1 MTPHDHTLRLAAE
14 LSPPSMAP
22 PGTSMALYQ
31 PLQSTRDVFVTAPQ
45 GANVYIH
52 EHARL
57 GATQSVTSSVA
68 SCLLDTP
75 LSDVFVSAPLSCVD
89 EHEHEHEHELEFEH
103 DEHDGRLGA
112 TQHDTP
118 CATEGIN
125 PSDVPMGRMA
135 QASRSYGMK
144 MDAEG
149 YAASGPKPPQHLPAA
164 LQSPRSCATDGQER
178 SPSSPPWAQPSAT
191 APPSSP
197 DSRSRTSEG
206 SDHGPEAVALPPAA
220 APPQQSRIPDS
231 RIPVFVEHSTPAT
244 SPDASSAS
252 DIPTPPATRMPDPCL
267 TPLAFATPN
276 SGWAT
281 PNPCQRP
288 APGLIGMAG
297 TEPHRLPSDA
307 SSPAVDGDTRAD
319 LNGLTRRRWS
329 DPDLGPSTPATASE
343 GGKIEGFDGNGLA
356 PLVDAHINDTADAA
370 CALCGATD
378 NLLFTA
384 SACYCNNRGSPDEF
398 SCFMSQA
405 SLGTA
410 GLTQLSSSSRWGP
423 LTIRCPISNESD
435 VRRLVMVEV
444 NTTEVAILAAT
455 VALRICP
462 GYSPHPAGVD
472 GDRVVAPWL
481 LPCRRTETTV
491 VARVHVTRRVGN
503 TPPPVVPASFPNALD
518 HLRHFVKLVA
528 LVADDEAAAQR
539 LQTKRLTVRWRNG
552 VGESV
557 AGYFEYNTD
566 SRDDLIIGGSVVLTL
581 GGDDPTTSS
590 SHRGSVVWTSGATVG
605 ALFDPSLTPD
615 GSACDIRPEAMTVA
629 IDREQTALHM
639 FAFDTLSVSPHLLTR
654 LLGQRTPS
662 PMRLSIF
669 PVDSF
674 DIPGRDPLTETQAKA
689 VRASLTNPLVTLQ
702 GPPGTGKTKTA
713 VAIIWHLVQQRRGPV
728 LVCTGSNPAATHIA
742 AEIAATG
749 ISVIRFVAPQSRSRV
764 AVPERLSVDHFAKPK
779 PELKR
784 LQDALERTGW
794 LPPDQ
799 MATYRKLQQD
809 AYLEALSCVSVIACT
824 CSAAGQSLLARLTF
838 KHVLVDEAGQVTEPL
853 TLVAVTKGCQSL
865 VLVGDHK
872 QLPPLVKCAAANRAG
887 LAVSLFE
894 RMARAHPND
903 LHFLDVQHR
912 MHSALSAAP
921 NKAFYDGLIGDAE
934 NIDETRRSS
943 IAFPWPTSK
952 PLLFWH
958 HDSPEQRAASTSSF
972 FNAGEASSVVAVVL
986 RLAHCGVAGDA
997 IGVISPY
1004 DAQKVHVRML
1014 LAGQDATL
1022 APLVE
1027 VDTVDGFQGRE
1038 KDYMV
1043 ITTTRSNSFPLER
1056 VAIGHVADPR
1066 RTCVTLT
1073 RARKGTILVGNSV
1086 TLSRSPLWSSILEQ
1100 WRDVTCHGLLDSLQ
1114 PFTPPETR
1122 SAAIGEPVFRKL
1134 FVSPQR
1140 SAFPGSCSP
1149 VCMCGEVECLD
1160 NRNALASH
1168 HALWAKGYLRQR
1180 PFPPSQMW
1188 ALIAPIPLFDEN
1200 SSPLYGFL
1208 ECSGCDVV
1216 SDVSGALV
1224 EVADSSANP
1233 LTTWTD
1239 IPISGPPP
1247 GLAPRVYSDSECE
1260 GSGWR
1265 RDTPLPDTPLMGQI
1279 GYNHGDLDADSPA
1292 HVKMLDGLMVA
1303 QASVTSAL
1311 AVELQYMA
1319 DISWFPAGP
1328 TPSGMPRI
1336 PSLILALLRRVQWF
1350 WRARVVGYMTAA
1362 QTLLYWRYANSAR
1375 ADAASTFAA
1384 FVKTCRWK
1392 EGAHGRLMELG
1403 IWQHRFPD
1411 PTRRPAP
1418 LLSPRGVLRLGN
1430 TGDGRRRTTYA
1441 GSFYRQVRLVACMYG
1456 ARACLGDMATQSDL
1470 DVQER
1475 IGDIHIEWYEL
1486 YCDFVQELEPTGCVV
1501 TGFANPGSHTWGVI
1515 QSGFHAAGLDIA
1527 EHLEDFRKWFYDILP
1542 RRHPTAPSATIR
1554 RGDALVASERAAA
1567 VTDHPVADKCIASFD
1582 TPCCRSYTSLQL
1594 NRPKQMIVGAPGRRN
1609 ADELASARRENL
1621 GECIRKR
1628 HVDFETAS
1636 IPYVVET
1643 VLGNGR
1649 LPLPPDV
1656 TCTVFDGLCF
1666 GLRTR
1671 DTHRFYHPTAC
1682 PLFIDSALRDGSTR
1696 LAAKTCAGASRVT
1709 QPRGPDGVPMGSPC
1723 CTGQLCSLYNSGY
1736 TIHSRTELC
1745 KVIGCDPLHITSKP
1759 RLNDALP
1766 AKMARLA
1773 TAQIAGMG
1781 NASIRFGIP
1790 AISFDNARTDA
1801 RLGAWLLALLRAR
1814 KPVRPVQRVML
1825 VIQPPHFPGNVLV
1838 CDEDG
1843 PPRLPCFDI
1852 KRGGFV
1858 DAVTTGFHAA
1868 YPGITVS
1875 RLTFVR
1881 DMLDADVPTAI
1892 FTSGSLA
1899 DNDAHLL
1906 SRGPVGGLVVK
1917 SLHEVAADTHFM
1929 SRGLEQNLALASWLS
1944 LVSTS
1949 ESAQSVGV
1957 QPLPSDLSTSE
1968 LVSWYSTKQADRT
1981 TLEHAAV
1988 TRYNIARCNVQT
2000 DLTRVSAL
2008 RPIATHNG
2016 AQIADAEGGKSEA
2029 IDGDTLAHNDTTA
2042 PLDEIRTWWELG
2054 DGLALIDLS
2063 PTVWATHISGRPAVA
2078 HRLDHLLKATFNIG
2092 LQQLPDPF
2100 LSTFRDGKYLVELR
2114 NLLKQD
2120 TSYSSRVVAK
2130 ETPHSSP
2137 HEEAAW
2143 ERAAA
2148 AADDVASRDPSA
2160 VLVSAASP
2168 FQNPD
2173 DTVQGSAEPPTV
2185 LQASQQLAP
2194 TFDVAVA
2201 TETDSGF
2208 ELTENDSWAPLIGA
2222 HLVHIPDVH
2231 ATTTALASA
2240 ADVPFDL
2247 EKDFEKQAGNGLKAS
2262 AESLRAQGP
2271 GMPHP
2276 VSIAAVGIALQ
2287 WGSKWVL
2294 YAHGPFQPSLFFRYE
2309 NALHKDPPKATGP
2322 QAANVRVVPQRT
2334 VDAAIS
2340 AIEPWFLGLASFPV
2354 LNARVRKA
2362 VKETPHTSLNW
2373 ITTARNQDGRLSSR
2387 SVPARRIEA
2396 KLWVVKLPEDFDWTT
2411 PRPGFAPTARNP
2423 GNVLIVGTSLNG
2435 LSSASVVSPKGGF
2448 DTVEHQALPPSSPI
2462 PFSSVAQKSGA
2473 LLPCALYS
2481 FDDADLDRLKRTCS
2495 SSTVSALRLLLQ
2507 PPTAAAAGASS
2518 DSKDLID
2525 FGDNNRESSSSDSS
2539 DSDLSD
2545 IELPDADD
2553 PQTVLYMALGKEI
2566 RSLGRQL
2573 SLRSE
2578 VTSGT
2583 PLDLRHRF
2591 YLTLFFEGSVWSHIE
2606 DKSIESR
2613 LLSPL
2618 YAEVQKGWLL
2628 CCRANG
2634 FSNCH
2639 WKLVEDGPFE
2649 YTSHSAC
2656 ARAHKSS
2663 LLPSLSDAEIDSMDD
2678 TALEWMF
2685 LRMHNSLVTKRAA
2698 LRWCHET
2705 GSARRV
2711 VCWKVANLPPNVR
2724 LPSPRNHVVAST
2736 LPHLH
2741 RPPRAH
2747 FRRMAL
2753 TLRLLDD
2760 GRFERA
2766 SFWFQAVAR
2775 RLFERRARA
2784 LIQVM
2789 QQLWAQACLASIVRR
2804 RFLTFRVPQEQARH
2818 RLLSRHLSQ
2827 CSASIERAA
2836 LRHAA
2841 ALSFLF
2847 LGRRLRRQRAVQ
2859 CHLVRV
2865 RALEATHRIRELFRD
2880 SFLHISDEER
2890 VAAMFHHLA
2899 SRLQRGKRGSIVFA
2913 VRSRQATL
2921 ELYVHERYDNKERSG
2936 DTVLFVPAGVED
2948 PLDRGSAEQT
2958 AVRELY
2964 EETQLKVD
2972 SSRLCSSWCGHGS
2985 RLGSRWALN
2994 DYALLVSES
3003 EAESMAIPDSERPK
3017 HPSDAWMSLPQI
3029 LELPSTRCF
3038 HGLQRRAQR
3047 AFRAVRRDQMRAM
3060 ARRVA
3065 TAAVRAAT
3073 AEADAQFRAFAQR
3086 ASKFWSRAAA
3096 QPVLSGYGALKRVV
3110 LQNGLHDAHVL
3121 AHATAVALTIGCDGG
3136 RDKAAA
3142 LLASTYPHTLPV
3154 GSSPPSPGSVS
3165 CIPSTSTTECPHVF
3179 SLFTCRRVLEPCKR
3193 TGDSVNHRLKWLR
3206 KCLSNLG
3213 EQLTSRGISSV
3224 AFPWRL
3230 GCHSGYKQWKAHK
3243 AELANFASDNPGIGV
3258 YVVQSESDFIR
3269 QQQRTQ
3275 LSEVDR
3281 AHKKASRFVRR
3292 LSPGPARV
3300 LGEALINQLTAQLR
3314 DSLGDDTGGS
3324 SGGESEIGRTGVGA
3338 FGSDSSGEACS
3349 TFAAKIR
3356 DMAAELSKTDL
3367 ETIESAAA
3375 AVRQEND
3382 DKDEIYRHDLLARRA
3397 AGELTDN
3404 DILEACSSYSRN
3416 WVSRTVQQANAREA
3430 DGGRTRH
3437 RPVRIFGLRNRSDLN
3452 DRRGILVKTLGVVDS
3467 ASAVP
3472 DGSFVELAH
3481 LPPNL
3486 SEHEGRR
3493 GSVLSSSGDRYTVR
3507 LNEEGVVLNVDEL
3520 PRKCLLP
3527 CEACVVRVFDQNEE
3541 SEWTSETVR
3550 VDLRNVIDDQSSHSD
3565 VASAASTRPA
3575 SPVESGADTDS
3586 GEPAEANLAADSDA
3600 PARVTVTRPTS
3611 PVEGGADTD
3620 SGAPAE
3626 ANLAADSDAPAR
3638 VTVSS
3643 GAGRFSPARLLGA
3656 HMVSGGKRTPCK
3668 VRVFDTGSGTCILGY
3683 KDALELER
3691 QGLLTR
3697 VDPLPSSV
3705 RRIRGIGGLD
3715 NNVVFWV
3722 KCTLDIGGCLVD
3734 FLDIPVLRN
3743 HSGFLLG
3750 NDFIGQGRCQLSYAE
3765 APDGDSASVFHGTV
3779 VLRDSSF
3786 KPISAPVAFATCAED
3801 APAFLAEPLTSFQA
3815 TTTGE
3820 EASSADDSTSGCTE
3834 PTLNTATTP
3843 SAIEDED
3850 VPKQVL
3856 RAVNEVAPV
3865 AFCPKS
3871 TRIAPW
3877 CEQIIMVMIPASIA
3891 RDKPVLLTALES
3903 PEYGDLGVL
3912 VAPALVK
3919 VDENGMVPCRVL
3931 NTSREPVDVPFLA
3944 PVARFTVDPASG
3956 VEYEFE
3962 VSDIMEKCH
3971 IGPDDERSRQLVK
3984 DMLFSRRSLFRSTLG
3999 YCHMA
4004 RQTIETPDIDTGRVA
4019 PPRSPYI
4026 PPTPKEEASL
4036 LASVQ
4041 KMLKNRIIEPARSDF
4056 NAHAFDVPKT
4066 DGTGRTVVNWTR
4078 LNLNTKKDT
4087 YPLPNIEANLAA
4099 LGKANW
4105 FTTLDLL
4112 QGFHQIELEPDSKHK
4127 TAFSVS
4133 NGQYQF
4139 TRMPMGLTSSPGAF
4153 MRLVDAC
4160 LRGLPPGIALAY
4172 V

>member
-1 MTPHDHTLRLAAE
+1 MPAEPRVYLISSRTDGSAVTSHTSSAD
-14 LSPPSMAP
+14 S
-22 PGTSMALYQ
+22 GC
-31 PLQSTRDVFVTAPQ
+31 STRRSPVARPGAAGSSSLSSTTAPLD
-45 GANVYIH
+45 GA
-52 EHARL
+52 
-57 GATQSVTSSVA
+57 
-68 SCLLDTP
+68 
-75 LSDVFVSAPLSCVD
+75 
-89 EHEHEHEHELEFEH
+89 
-103 DEHDGRLGA
+103 
-112 TQHDTP
+112 
-118 CATEGIN
+118 N
-125 PSDVPMGRMA
+125 PSDDPTGRMA
-135 QASRSYGMK
+135 QASRLYGMK
-144 MDAEG
+144 VDTEG
-149 YAASGPKPPQHLPAA
+149 YAASELKSPQHLPAV
-164 LQSPRSCATDGQER
+164 LQSSRSCATDGQER
-178 SPSSPPWAQPSAT
+178 GPSSPPWAQSIAT
-191 APPSSP
+191 APSSPP
-197 DSRSRTSEG
+197 DSRSHTSESLADALTRVHG
-206 SDHGPEAVALPPAA
+206 LPHAARSDHGSEAVSPTPAA
-220 APPQQSRIPDS
+220 TPPRQSRILALD
-231 RIPVFVEHSTPAT
+231 EHSTPT
-244 SPDASSAS
+244 TPPDTSSAG
-252 DIPTPPATRMPDPCL
+252 DIPTPPSTRMPDPCRTPLDFL
-267 TPLAFATPN
+267 TPVPR
-276 SGWAT
+276 
-281 PNPCQRP
+281 QRP
-288 APGLIGMAG
+288 APGLTGNAG
-297 TEPHRLPSDA
+297 TEPNRLPWNA
-307 SSPAVDGDTRAD
+307 SSPAVGNDTRAD
-319 LNGLTRRRWS
+319 LNGLTSRRWS
-329 DPDLGPSTPATASE
+329 DPDLAPPASATEPE
-343 GGKIEGFDGNGLA
+343 GGKIEGFVTGQDGRSS
-356 PLVDAHINDTADAA
+356 LVEAHVDDTADAA

-378 NLLFTA
+378 NLLFTV
-384 SACYCNNRGSPDEF
+384 SACYCNNRGSPEEL

-410 GLTQLSSSSRWGP
+410 GLTQLPSSSRWGP

-435 VRRLVMVEV
+435 VLRLVMVEV

-462 GYSPHPAGVD
+462 GYSPHPASVD

-491 VARVHVTRRVGN
+491 AARVHVTRRVGN
-503 TPPPVVPASFPNALD
+503 TPPPVVPASFPNVLD

-566 SRDDLIIGGSVVLTL
+566 SRDDLTIGGSVVLTL
-581 GGDDPTTSS
+581 DGDDPTKSS

-605 ALFDPSLTPD
+605 ALFDPSFTPD

-639 FAFDTLSVSPHLLTR
+639 FAFDALSISPHLLTR

-669 PVDSF
+669 PVNSF
-674 DIPGRDPLTETQAKA
+674 DIPGRDPLTETQTKA

-713 VAIIWHLVQQRRGPV
+713 VAIIWHLVQQRHGPV

-764 AVPERLSVDHFAKPK
+764 AVPEQLSVDHFAKPK

-809 AYLEALSCVSVIACT
+809 AYLEALSRVAVIACT

-838 KHVLVDEAGQVTEPL
+838 KHVLIDEAGQVTEPL

-921 NKAFYDGLIGDAE
+921 NKAFYDGLIGDAD

-1140 SAFPGSCSP
+1140 SAFPGSCSR
-1149 VCMCGEVECLD
+1149 VCMCGEAECLD
-1160 NRNALASH
+1160 NRNVLASH
-1168 HALWAKGYLRQR
+1168 HTLWAKGYLRQR
-1180 PFPPSQMW
+1180 PFSPSQMW

-1200 SSPLYGFL
+1200 SSPLYGSL

-1216 SDVSGALV
+1216 LDTLGDLV
-1224 EVADSSANP
+1224 EVTDSSANP

-1265 RDTPLPDTPLMGQI
+1265 RDTPLSDTPLMGQI
-1279 GYNHGDLDADSPA
+1279 GYNHGDLDAGSPA

-1336 PSLILALLRRVQWF
+1336 PSLILALLKRVQWF

-1362 QTLLYWRYANSAR
+1362 QTLLYWRYANSTR

-1392 EGAHGRLMELG
+1392 EGAYDRLMELG
-1403 IWQHRFPD
+1403 IWQNRFPE
-1411 PTRRPAP
+1411 PTRRPVP
-1418 LLSPRGVLRLGN
+1418 LLSSRGVLRLGN

-1441 GSFYRQVRLVACMYG
+1441 GSFYRQVRLVVCMYG
-1456 ARACLGDMATQSDL
+1456 ARACLGDMATQSDF

-1475 IGDIHIEWYEL
+1475 ISDIHIEWYEL

-1501 TGFANPGSHTWGVI
+1501 TGFANPGSHTWGVV

-1736 TIHSRTELC
+1736 TIHSRAELC

-1781 NASIRFGIP
+1781 NASVRFGVP

-1814 KPVRPVQRVML
+1814 KPIRPVQRVML

-1858 DAVTTGFHAA
+1858 DAVTAGFHAS

-1957 QPLPSDLSTSE
+1957 QPLPSGLPTSE
-1968 LVSWYSTKQADRT
+1968 LLSWYSTKQVDRT

-1988 TRYNIARCNVQT
+1988 TRYNIARCNAQT

-2008 RPIATHNG
+2008 RPIATHSG
-2016 AQIADAEGGKSEA
+2016 AQIADAEGGKSKA
-2029 IDGDTLAHNDTTA
+2029 IDGDTLAHDDTTA
-2042 PLDEIRTWWELG
+2042 PLDEIRAWWELG

-2078 HRLDHLLKATFNIG
+2078 HRLDRLLKSTFNIG
-2092 LQQLPDPF
+2092 LLQLPDPL

-2120 TSYSSRVVAK
+2120 TSYTPRVVAK
-2130 ETPHSSP
+2130 ETPHSSLQD
-2137 HEEAAW
+2137 EAAW

-2173 DTVQGSAEPPTV
+2173 DTVQGSVEPPTV

-2194 TFDVAVA
+2194 AFDVAVV
-2201 TETDSGF
+2201 TENDSGF
-2208 ELTENDSWAPLIGA
+2208 ELTENDSWTPVHGA

-2240 ADVPFDL
+2240 TDVPFDL
-2247 EKDFEKQAGNGLKAS
+2247 EKDFEKKAGNGLKAT

-2276 VSIAAVGIALQ
+2276 VTIAAVGIALQ

-2309 NALHKDPPKATGP
+2309 DALHKDPPKVTGP
-2322 QAANVRVVPQRT
+2322 QAAHVRVVPQRT

-2354 LNARVRKA
+2354 LNARVKKA
-2362 VKETPHTSLNW
+2362 VKETPHTMLNW

-2411 PRPGFAPTARNP
+2411 PRPGFAPP
-2423 GNVLIVGTSLNG
+2423 GGYGNVLIVGTSLNG
-2435 LSSASVVSPKGGF
+2435 LSSSSVVSSKGGF
-2448 DTVEHQALPPSSPI
+2448 DTVEHQALPRLSPI

-2473 LLPCALYS
+2473 LIPCALYS
-2481 FDDADLDRLKRTCS
+2481 FDATDLDRLKRTCS
-2495 SSTVSALRLLLQ
+2495 SPTVSALRLLLE
-2507 PPTAAAAGASS
+2507 PPIAAAAGALPGP
-2518 DSKDLID
+2518 KDLID
-2525 FGDNNRESSSSDSS
+2525 FGGNDRESSSSSSSDSGLSDNSDSS
-2539 DSDLSD
+2539 DTKLSS
-2545 IELPDADD
+2545 ADD
-2553 PQTVLYMALGKEI
+2553 PQIVLYMALRKEI

-2591 YLTLFFEGSVWSHIE
+2591 YLTLFFEGSVWAHIE

-2663 LLPSLSDAEIDSMDD
+2663 LIPSLSDAEIDSMDD

-2789 QQLWAQACLASIVRR
+2789 QQLWAQACLASVVRR
-2804 RFLTFRVPQEQARH
+2804 RFFTFRVPQGSARH

-2827 CSASIERAA
+2827 RDASTERAA
-2836 LRHAA
+2836 LRRAT
-2841 ALSFLF
+2841 ALSFLL
-2847 LGRRLRRQRAVQ
+2847 LGRRLHRQRVVQ
-2859 CHLVRV
+2859 RHLARV
-2865 RALEATHRIRELFRD
+2865 RALEAHHRIRELADYALFHH
-2880 SFLHISDEER
+2880 LQHLQHLSDDGR
-2890 VAAMFHHLA
+2890 VAAMFHHLVN
-2899 SRLQRGKRGSIVFA
+2899 RLRRGKRGSIVFA
-2913 VRSRQATL
+2913 IRSRQATL

-3003 EAESMAIPDSERPK
+3003 EAESMSIPDSERLK
-3017 HPSDAWMSLPQI
+3017 HPSDAWMSLPKI

-3038 HGLQRRAQR
+3038 HDLQRRAQR
-3047 AFRAVRRDQMRAM
+3047 AFRAVRQDQMRAM
-3060 ARRVA
+3060 ARRFA
-3065 TAAVRAAT
+3065 TAHVQYLLGLGPLVQRYRI
-3073 AEADAQFRAFAQR
+3073 QSRLRAFAQR

-3096 QPVLSGYGALKRVV
+3096 QPMLSSYGTLKRVV

-3154 GSSPPSPGSVS
+3154 GSSPPPPGSVS
-3165 CIPSTSTTECPHVF
+3165 CVPSTSPTECPHVF
-3179 SLFTCRRVLEPCKR
+3179 SLFACRRVLEPCKR
-3193 TGDSVNHRLKWLR
+3193 TGDSANHRLKWLR
-3206 KCLSNLG
+3206 KCLSSLG
-3213 EQLTSRGISSV
+3213 EQLTSRGICSI

-3243 AELANFASDNPGIGV
+3243 AELASFASDNPGIGV

-3281 AHKKASRFVRR
+3281 AHKKASRFVKR

-3300 LGEALINQLTAQLR
+3300 LGEALITQLTAQLR

-3324 SGGESEIGRTGVGA
+3324 SGGESEIGRVGVGT

-3356 DMAAELSKTDL
+3356 DMAIELSKTDL

-3382 DKDEIYRHDLLARRA
+3382 DKDDIYRRDLLARRA
-3397 AGELTDN
+3397 AGELTDEA
-3404 DILEACSSYSRN
+3404 ILEACSSYSRN
-3416 WVSRTVQQANAREA
+3416 WVSRTVQQANAREV
-3430 DGGRTRH
+3430 DVSRTRQ
-3437 RPVRIFGLRNRSDLN
+3437 RPVRIFGMQNRSDLN
-3452 DRRGILVKTLGVVDS
+3452 NRRGILVKTLGVVDS

-3486 SEHEGRR
+3486 SELEGRH

-3507 LNEEGVVLNVDEL
+3507 LNEEGDVLNVDEL

-3527 CEACVVRVFDQNEE
+3527 CEACVVRVFDQKDE

-3550 VDLRNVIDDQSSHSD
+3550 VDLRNVVDDQSSHSD
-3565 VASAASTRPA
+3565 AASAASTRPA

-3586 GEPAEANLAADSDA
+3586 GEH
-3600 PARVTVTRPTS
+3600 V
-3611 PVEGGADTD
+3611 
-3620 SGAPAE
+3620 E

-3683 KDALELER
+3683 KDAIELER

-3765 APDGDSASVFHGTV
+3765 AADGDSASVFHGTV

-3815 TTTGE
+3815 TTIGE
-3820 EASSADDSTSGCTE
+3820 ETSSTDDSTSGCTE

-3843 SAIEDED
+3843 SAIEDEA

-3865 AFCPKS
+3865 AFCPQS

-3877 CEQIIMVMIPASIA
+3877 CEQILQVMIPASIA

-3919 VDENGMVPCRVL
+3919 ADKNGMVPCRVL
-3931 NTSREPVDVPFLA
+3931 NVSREPVDVPFLA

-3962 VSDIMEKCH
+3962 VSEIMERCH
-3971 IGPDDERSRQLVK
+3971 IGPDDELSRQLVK

-4004 RQTIETPDIDTGRVA
+4004 RQKIETPDIDSGKVA

-4056 NAHAFDVPKT
+4056 NAHAFDVPKS

-4112 QGFHQIELEPDSKHK
+4112 QGFHQIELDPDSKHK
-4127 TAFSVS
+4127 TSFSVS